1 MTKHRALFIIY
12 MPRCKIVIAML
23 LSYGCI
29 TVSDGFR
36 IWGGGDPAPPWAT
49 DRRRHGIPDT

>member
-36 IWGGGDPAPPWAT
+36 I
-49 DRRRHGIPDT
+49 